1 MSNLVPVVV
10 EQTSR
15 LGIYDTMR
23 YIRCDVA
30 TTCLGWVASAAAV
43 ILAAVDLTARI
54 NPARS
59 SGHAY
64 ACLRAAQSLATEA
77 RALLAALELM
87 WERGEREIHVP
98 ALTQALRALDGERRA
113 GRVTIP

>member
-1 MSNLVPVVV
+1 VTGM
-10 EQTSR
+10 
-15 LGIYDTMR
+15 LGPRHRSPDRPAMPPLTDAECSFVDHY
-23 YIRCDVA
+23 
-30 TTCLGWVASAAAV
+30 LAV
-43 ILAAVDLTARI
+43 VDLTARI

-59 SGHAY
+59 NGHAY

-98 ALTQALRALDGERRA
+98 TLTQALRALDGERRA

>member
-1 MSNLVPVVV
+1 VTGM
-10 EQTSR
+10 
-15 LGIYDTMR
+15 LGPRHRTPDRPAMPALTDAECSFVDHY
-23 YIRCDVA
+23 
-30 TTCLGWVASAAAV
+30 LAV
-43 ILAAVDLTARI
+43 VDLTARI

-64 ACLRAAQSLATEA
+64 TCLRAAQSLATEA

-98 ALTQALRALDGERRA
+98 TLTQALRALDGERRA

>member
-1 MSNLVPVVV
+1 VTGM
-10 EQTSR
+10 
-15 LGIYDTMR
+15 LGPRHRTPDRPAMPALTDAECSFVDHY
-23 YIRCDVA
+23 
-30 TTCLGWVASAAAV
+30 LAV
-43 ILAAVDLTARI
+43 VDLTARI

-64 ACLRAAQSLATEA
+64 TCLRAAQSLATEA

-98 ALTQALRALDGERRA
+98 TLTQALRALDGERRA
-113 GRVTIP
+113 GRVTIQ